1 MINRKQALY
10 NLTESDDKN
19 FMSLMCDKAD
29 KAILTDRKMYSRF
42 LSPRERYLVE
52 ERISGDVN
60 TDFFGGFPEAERTVV
75 CFSSPTCYET
85 DFDYGIDALKI
96 FTKNKAVFSHR
107 DYLGSVLSLGIKR
120 ELLGD
125 IIIFDTY
132 ALVFC
137 HREITDYIL
146 YNLEKIGRANV
157 MVEIAQSG
165 SLNIPEKKFCEKSL
179 TVTSMRLDCVVSAAI
194 NKSRTV
200 TSSFIEKGLVSVNY
214 EEAASQTMK
223 INDGD
228 IISVKGFGKMIVMS
242 DGALTKKGR
251 YHINIK
257 EYI

>member
-10 NLTESDDKN
+10 NLSDGDDRN

-29 KAILTDRKMYSRF
+29 KAILTDRKMYTRF
-42 LSPRERYLVE
+42 LSPRERLLLE
-52 ERISGDVN
+52 ERLKNDVN
-60 TDFFGGFPEAERTVV
+60 IDFFGGFSEAERTVA
-75 CFSSPTCYET
+75 CFSSNTCYEM
-85 DFDYGIDALKI
+85 DFDYAIDALKI
-96 FTKNKAVFSHR
+96 YTKNKAVFSHR
-107 DYLGSVLSLGIKR
+107 DYLGSVLGLGIKR

-125 IIIFDTY
+125 IIIVDTY
-132 ALVFC
+132 AIVFC

-157 MVEIAQSG
+157 TVEIAKSD
-165 SLNIPEKKFCEKSL
+165 SIKIPEKKFREKSL

-214 EEAASQTMK
+214 EEAASQTLK